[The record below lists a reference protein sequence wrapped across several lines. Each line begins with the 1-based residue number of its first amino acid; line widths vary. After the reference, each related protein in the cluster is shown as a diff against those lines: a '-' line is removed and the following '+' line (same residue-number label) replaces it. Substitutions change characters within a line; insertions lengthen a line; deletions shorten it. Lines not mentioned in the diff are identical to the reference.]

1 MGRLLL
7 FLCEC
12 LDLFE
17 FFFRLEEFK
26 ESDLEVEEKEEDDK
40 SLLLFFDL

>member
-1 MGRLLL
+1 MDRLLL

-17 FFFRLEEFK
+17 FFFRREELK
-26 ESDLEVEEKEEDDK
+26 ESDLEVEVEEENERC
-40 SLLLFFDL
+40 LLLFFDL